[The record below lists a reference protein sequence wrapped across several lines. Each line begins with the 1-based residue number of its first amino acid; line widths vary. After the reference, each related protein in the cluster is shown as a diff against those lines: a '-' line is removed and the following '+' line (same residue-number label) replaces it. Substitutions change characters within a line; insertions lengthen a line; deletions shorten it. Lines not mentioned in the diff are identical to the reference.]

1 MIEQCAE
8 RGLKL
13 RKGRWMEQEKKRLN
27 DNFIDLGHGHEEEIG
42 VPTEFAMESENKSR
56 AWEVGRHSE
65 HVRINL

>member
-27 DNFIDLGHGHEEEIG
+27 DNFIDFVHEHEEGIG
-42 VPTEFAMESENKSR
+42 VPTELATTSDNKSR
-56 AWEVGRHSE
+56 AREV
-65 HVRINL
+65 